1 MGIFGRSSEP
11 LPDWAIRSSVF
22 MTLAQALNIGRQT
35 PASGS
40 IPEYSKLFSAVV
52 AQALYNGLIS
62 DEVFQAIQYSPYQI
76 MISKDDANE
85 YRVDESNSFIYLH
98 QGMELNKALNS
109 WKNSKTITNDDQ
121 MNIFS
126 ALAMA
131 CNKLGMD
138 ENDQEMLGLLL
149 IVSVFYTTALKDSQ
163 ADKVNFENWRSIAT
177 FFATELPNRWLLER
191 SK

>member
-22 MTLAQALNIGRQT
+22 MTLAQALSIGRQT

-85 YRVDESNSFIYLH
+85 YRVNESNSFLYLQ

-109 WKNSKTITNDDQ
+109 WKNSKSITNDDQ

-131 CNKLGMD
+131 CNRLGMD
-138 ENDQEMLGLLL
+138 EDDQEMLGLLL

>member
-1 MGIFGRSSEP
+1 
-11 LPDWAIRSSVF
+11 
-22 MTLAQALNIGRQT
+22 
-35 PASGS
+35 
-40 IPEYSKLFSAVV
+40 
-52 AQALYNGLIS
+52 LIS

-85 YRVDESNSFIYLH
+85 YRVNESNSFLYLQ

-109 WKNSKTITNDDQ
+109 WKNSKSITNDDQ

-131 CNKLGMD
+131 CNRLGMD
-138 ENDQEMLGLLL
+138 EDDQEMLGLLL